1 MKRINKALLAVA
13 VFAPLAAHAFPDVV
27 TSGAKNVIL
36 VHGAYADG
44 STWRQIHDQLW
55 LKGYKITV
63 VQQPQTTLD
72 ENVAATRAAI
82 DAQDG
87 PVVLVG
93 HDSGGAV
100 ISIAGA
106 SDKVKALVYL
116 AAVQPEVGESVSQL
130 LASKPLPGNEVKTS
144 RDGHLSLEPSKF
156 RDVYAQDVPP
166 NRTNFLSVAQPQIT
180 KATVDAPVWS
190 AAWHTK
196 PTYAIVAS
204 EDRLLNP
211 ELQRWMYQ
219 RGGSQVIE
227 MKASHALH
235 ISQPEEV
242 AKFIIKAALE
252 AK

>member
-1 MKRINKALLAVA
+1 MKFINKALLAAA
-13 VFAPLAAHAFPDVV
+13 VLAPFAAHAFPDVV

-36 VHGAYADG
+36 VPGAFADG
-44 STWRQIHDQLW
+44 ATWRQIHDQLW

-72 ENVAATRAAI
+72 DNVAATRAAI

-100 ISIAGA
+100 VSIAGA

-116 AAVQPEVGESVSQL
+116 AALQPEVGESVSQL
-130 LASKPLPGNEVKTS
+130 LASKPLVSDEVKAS
-144 RDGHLSLEPSKF
+144 RDGHLSLDPAKF

-166 NRTNFLSVAQPQIT
+166 NRTNFLSVAQTPIT
-180 KATVDAPVWS
+180 RATVDAPVWS
-190 AAWHTK
+190 AAWHAK
-196 PTYAIVAS
+196 PSYAIVAS

-211 ELQRWMYQ
+211 ELQRWMYK
-219 RGGSQVIE
+219 RAGSQVIE
-227 MKASHALH
+227 IKASHALH

-252 AK
+252 VK